1 MKFTVIMPTY
11 NNAELLR
18 NTLEALNYQEGYDE
32 NDYEVVVVD
41 DGSSID
47 TYSYI
52 KGINK
57 NYKLKYYYIHF
68 Y

>member
-1 MKFTVIMPTY
+1 MKFTVVMPTY
-11 NNAELLR
+11 NNRELLR

-41 DGSSID
+41 DGSSVD

-52 KGINK
+52 
-57 NYKLKYYYIHF
+57 
-68 Y
+68 